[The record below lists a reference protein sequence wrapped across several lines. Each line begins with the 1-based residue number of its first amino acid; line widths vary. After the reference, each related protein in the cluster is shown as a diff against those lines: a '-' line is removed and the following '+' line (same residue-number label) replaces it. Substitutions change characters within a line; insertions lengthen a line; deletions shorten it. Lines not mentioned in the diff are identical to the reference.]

1 MRFSFLLPFFAVLFL
16 AASFF
21 YFQWTFGKLK
31 SIDFQSSVLYGK
43 DYIFSPLDEEYIV
56 VFYNSKSSNVFD
68 ITKRIP
74 NESKLRI
81 LAIDFYQDTDK
92 SIKGNV
98 IPLSAGMETLL
109 KLSNN
114 FRIINLPV
122 YFLIKKK
129 SSFKFI
135 QISKAVKF

>member
-21 YFQWTFGKLK
+21 YFQWTFSKFK
-31 SIDFQSSVLYGK
+31 FIDFQNSVLYGK
-43 DYIFSPLDEEYIV
+43 DYIFSPLNDEYIV
-56 VFYNSKSSNVFD
+56 IFYNSKSSNIFD
-68 ITKRIP
+68 IIKKIP
-74 NESKLRI
+74 NEYNLEI
-81 LAIDFYQDTDK
+81 LAIDFYQDTNKD
-92 SIKGNV
+92 IKDNI
-98 IPLSAGMETLL
+98 IPLSAGMNTLL

-114 FRIINLPV
+114 FHITNLPS

-135 QISKAVKF
+135 QISKVVKF